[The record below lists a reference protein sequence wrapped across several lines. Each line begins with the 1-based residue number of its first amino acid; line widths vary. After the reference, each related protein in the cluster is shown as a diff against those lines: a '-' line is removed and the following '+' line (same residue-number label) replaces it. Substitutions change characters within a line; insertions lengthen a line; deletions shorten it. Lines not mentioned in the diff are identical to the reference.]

1 MRQVFF
7 AVVAVMV
14 FSAYASQAL
23 MGKTSSRIN
32 GQLLHWSPIILDL
45 KGNGIRLTDLTNGI
59 FYDLNGDGEKEQIAW
74 TTTNSDDA
82 WLVLDRDGNK
92 SIDDGRELFGSFT
105 EQPLSLQPHGFIA
118 LAELDGVNSGG
129 NGDGVIDRNDGIYN
143 SLQLW
148 RDLNH
153 DGVSTA
159 NELFSLA
166 STGIEVMDLH
176 YEQIKTADSFGNL
189 FLYRGRILSHNL
201 RIGPWAYD
209 VFLTVKPVDNN

>member
-1 MRQVFF
+1 MKQIFF
-7 AVVAVMV
+7 ALVAVMA

-23 MGKTSSRIN
+23 MNKVSSHAN

-45 KGNGIRLTDLTNGI
+45 RGNGIRLTDVENGI
-59 FYDLNGDGEKEQIAW
+59 FYDLNGNGEKEKIAW
-74 TTTNSDDA
+74 TTANTDDA

-105 EQPLSLQPHGFIA
+105 EQPLSLQPNGFIA
-118 LAELDGVNSGG
+118 LAELDGINSGG
-129 NGDGVIDRNDGIYN
+129 NGDGVIDSNDAIYN

-153 DGVSTA
+153 DGISDA
-159 NELFSLA
+159 NEIFSLA
-166 STGIEVMDLH
+166 AMGIEMMDLQ
-176 YEQIKTADSFGNL
+176 YEPIKKTDPFGNL

-209 VFLTVKPVDNN
+209 VFLSVVPVDNN

>member
-1 MRQVFF
+1 M
-7 AVVAVMV
+7 A

-23 MGKTSSRIN
+23 IYKTPSQRN

-45 KGNGIRLTDLTNGI
+45 RGNGIHLTDVQNGI

-74 TTTNSDDA
+74 TRSNSDDA

-105 EQPLSLQPHGFIA
+105 EQPLSLQPNGFMA
-118 LAELDGVNSGG
+118 LAELDGINSGG
-129 NGDGVIDRNDGIYN
+129 NGDGLIDSNDGRYGN
-143 SLQLW
+143 LQLW

-153 DGVSTA
+153 DGVSDA
-159 NELFSLA
+159 NEIFSLA
-166 STGIEVMDLH
+166 AMGIEAMDLH
-176 YEQIKTADSFGNL
+176 YEAIKNADQFGNL

-209 VFLTVKPVDNN
+209 VFLSVMPVDNN